1 MKLVVGLGNP
11 SEAYSDTRHNL
22 GFRVVDLLA
31 ERWGCGF
38 RPSKFK
44 ALLAD
49 ARVAQHK
56 VSLAKPQTY
65 MNCSGEAVGPLARYF
80 DIPPEDVVVVYD
92 DVDLPLGQL
101 RLRAQGSA
109 GTHNGMRSLVQH
121 LGTTVF
127 PRLRIGIGRN
137 LPGRDL
143 TGHVLGRFTP
153 EERPAIVRALA
164 RAADCVERILA
175 GEWNEA
181 MTEYNGRL
189 GSLETAQEEQGP

>member
-11 SEAYSDTRHNL
+11 TEAYTDTRHNL

-44 ALLAD
+44 ADVAD

-56 VSLAKPQTY
+56 VSLVKPQTY

-92 DVDLPLGQL
+92 DVATSLHDMAKLSMTAHLIKL
-101 RLRAQGSA
+101 RQEGRTRCG
-109 GTHNGMRSLVQH
+109 NNERWSL
-121 LGTTVF
+121 
-127 PRLRIGIGRN
+127 I
-137 LPGRDL
+137 
-143 TGHVLGRFTP
+143 
-153 EERPAIVRALA
+153 
-164 RAADCVERILA
+164 
-175 GEWNEA
+175 
-181 MTEYNGRL
+181 
-189 GSLETAQEEQGP
+189 